1 MSIVVGIVALVLF
14 AIAYWPVK
22 RRWDNEDAEDHAAQQ
37 RYLDNLRRDN
47 SRRRR
52 GF

>member
-14 AIAYWPVK
+14 AIAFWPVK
-22 RRWDNEDAEDHAAQQ
+22 RRWDAEDRAAQQ
-37 RYLDNLRRDN
+37 RYLDNLRRCG
-47 SRRRR
+47 SRNRR